1 MSTSF
6 ATVTTSI
13 GPPDAFVRRAARVA
27 AVLFVLATAST
38 MAGQMILEGVQGEP
52 AQSGMVSL
60 AVIFEI
66 ANGLASAGVALAL
79 YPVLRHVSELVATGY
94 LGLRIVEGTLGVAT
108 AAGVIVLLVTD
119 TGWVAAYHDAMF
131 LLVLIVFSCG
141 TLLFYPLLFKYRL
154 VPPVLSLWGLI
165 GGSMLLVSCLLILFG
180 QITMGGTTDLVLSLP
195 IWINE
200 MVLAV
205 WLFLRG
211 LDLGATQDRATH
223 AT

>member
-1 MSTSF
+1 
-6 ATVTTSI
+6 
-13 GPPDAFVRRAARVA
+13 
-27 AVLFVLATAST
+27 
-38 MAGQMILEGVQGEP
+38 
-52 AQSGMVSL
+52 
-60 AVIFEI
+60 
-66 ANGLASAGVALAL
+66 
-79 YPVLRHVSELVATGY
+79 
-94 LGLRIVEGTLGVAT
+94 
-108 AAGVIVLLVTD
+108 
-119 TGWVAAYHDAMF
+119 MF

>member
-66 ANGLASAGVALAL
+66 ASGLASAGVALAL

-119 TGWVAAYHDAMF
+119 TGWVAACDVPVGAD
-131 LLVLIVFSCG
+131 
-141 TLLFYPLLFKYRL
+141 RL
-154 VPPVLSLWGLI
+154 
-165 GGSMLLVSCLLILFG
+165 
-180 QITMGGTTDLVLSLP
+180 
-195 IWINE
+195 
-200 MVLAV
+200 
-205 WLFLRG
+205 
-211 LDLGATQDRATH
+211 
-223 AT
+223 

>member
-1 MSTSF
+1 
-6 ATVTTSI
+6 
-13 GPPDAFVRRAARVA
+13 
-27 AVLFVLATAST
+27 
-38 MAGQMILEGVQGEP
+38 MILEGVQGEP

-66 ANGLASAGVALAL
+66 ASGLASAGVALAL